1 MSEPKA
7 ISRKIKNVASKKF
20 NKKSMLHK
28 TDLSKLDASEDTMS
42 YYTYP
47 KEFLKL
53 NLDKIRE
60 FIEILEEHYQNVA
73 VQDNISEAKAVKQR
87 LILLKNL
94 EKEKMKKEAKII
106 YSNQRELVEN
116 KMKEELDKFLDSSTK
131 EFNSLI
137 AVFENQ
143 EVELLKAQKQEMNEL
158 KKNFDYIYESRK
170 PKPSKE
176 MLNWLKI
183 KDYAVKQNKFDKAE
197 DAEKEIEELQKKENE
212 KLEKEKGN
220 VLKEE
225 IKKLAKIHED
235 EKNVL
240 LKRKNNFINAFNKNK
255 NQYIEQIKKK
265 YETKMKEL
273 KNYQSFEISNFDK
286 ITKGITKPSYR
297 IQDIVNS
304 TALIGE
310 NENNEIENES
320 EGNIKE
326 EFNKN
331 GIKNKEI
338 PENKIPD
345 NAKEAIDF
353 SYAMKCELFSVS
365 SKNNIKV
372 NELFEKIALIHI
384 KNKNFDEVYC
394 EFSLSK
400 NQSLYSFSNKTF
412 SNYNYYNADNG
423 SVNRGL
429 ESLEQEKSFK
439 LKILKKDYNKGKE
452 FNLKNKKNGFLCKI

>member
-87 LILLKNL
+87 LILLKNV

-183 KDYAVKQNKFDKAE
+183 KDYAVKQNKFDKVE
-197 DAEKEIEELQKKENE
+197 DAEKEIEELQIKENE

-225 IKKLAKIHED
+225 IKKLSKIHED

-255 NQYIEQIKKK
+255 NKYVEQITKK
-265 YETKMKEL
+265 YENKMKEL

-286 ITKGITKPSYR
+286 ITKGISKPSYR

-304 TALIGE
+304 TALVGE

-345 NAKEAIDF
+345 NAKEENNENKEKENKENEENNENEENKENNKIEEEEFPLAQEEKPEID
-353 SYAMKCELFSVS
+353 
-365 SKNNIKV
+365 NN
-372 NELFEKIALIHI
+372 N
-384 KNKNFDEVYC
+384 
-394 EFSLSK
+394 
-400 NQSLYSFSNKTF
+400 
-412 SNYNYYNADNG
+412 
-423 SVNRGL
+423 
-429 ESLEQEKSFK
+429 
-439 LKILKKDYNKGKE
+439 
-452 FNLKNKKNGFLCKI
+452 NLN

>member
-1 MSEPKA
+1 MSEQKA
-7 ISRKIKNVASKKF
+7 ISKKINKVASKKF
-20 NKKSMLHK
+20 HKKTIPHK
-28 TDLSKLDASEDTMS
+28 TDLSKLDASEDSMS

-60 FIEILEEHYQNVA
+60 FIQILEEHYQNMA

-106 YSNQRELVEN
+106 YSNQRELIQD
-116 KMKEELDKFLDSSTK
+116 KMKEELDKYLESSTQ

-137 AVFENQ
+137 SVFENQ
-143 EVELLKAQKQEMNEL
+143 EVELLKAQRQEMNEL

-197 DAEKEIEELQKKENE
+197 DAEKEIDELQKKENE

-225 IKKLAKIHED
+225 IKKLSKIHED

-255 NQYIEQIKKK
+255 NKYVEQIKKK

-286 ITKGITKPSYR
+286 ITKGIAKPSSR
-297 IQDIVNS
+297 IQNIVNS
-304 TALIGE
+304 TALVGE
-310 NENNEIENES
+310 DENNEIENES

-326 EFNKN
+326 ELNKN
-331 GIKNKEI
+331 GIKSKEI
-338 PENKIPD
+338 PENKIID
-345 NAKEAIDF
+345 NAKEENKINQENENENNDN
-353 SYAMKCELFSVS
+353 KENNNNN
-365 SKNNIKV
+365 NNI
-372 NELFEKIALIHI
+372 EEEEYPTPQEEKTNIDNNIHL
-384 KNKNFDEVYC
+384 N
-394 EFSLSK
+394 
-400 NQSLYSFSNKTF
+400 
-412 SNYNYYNADNG
+412 
-423 SVNRGL
+423 
-429 ESLEQEKSFK
+429 
-439 LKILKKDYNKGKE
+439 
-452 FNLKNKKNGFLCKI
+452 